1 MLGYDAI
8 SCYESF
14 YINCFNGRATVG
26 KLRITEI
33 AAQTGLSIATV
44 SRVLAGKS
52 NTSPAT
58 RQKVLLA
65 ARQQGVMENLSNGR
79 FLLNGLTVFAP
90 SRAFN
95 LRSDIFYYKVIQGIT
110 QAVMQHDVR
119 VRFCNLEEVDSDA
132 ALFLEKMNQ
141 KDTDA
146 AILIGID
153 DPHIHQLAADLSKPA
168 VLVNCLDRTMRLP
181 SISPDHFLIGNFA
194 ANYLFQLGHRN
205 VLTLQCLRRY
215 TMDLRM
221 RGIREAWKDHNLE
234 FNEAKHQIVAES
246 FSSAESKSL
255 VSAYLAGCTPDE
267 RPTAILAGGDFM
279 AAGAVKALQSAGLRV
294 PQDVSVMSMD
304 GFNLADINDVP
315 LTTLHVP
322 RDELG
327 AEAVRALR
335 QRMLEPQTPC
345 GNLLLGGQLIA
356 GASVRRIKH
365 SARQTAMYQRSIYD

>member
-1 MLGYDAI
+1 M
-8 SCYESF
+8 
-14 YINCFNGRATVG
+14 G

-52 NTSPAT
+52 NTSAAT

-65 ARQQGVMENLSNGR
+65 ARQQGVMEGLANGR
-79 FLLNGLTVFAP
+79 FLLNGLTIFAP

-95 LRSDIFYYKVIQGIT
+95 VRSDIFYNKVIQGIT
-110 QAVMQHDVR
+110 QAVAAHDVR
-119 VRFCNLEEVDSDA
+119 VRYCELEEVDSDA
-132 ALFLEKMNQ
+132 ALFLEKINQ

-168 VLVNCLDRTMRLP
+168 VLINCIDRSMRLP
-181 SISPDHFLIGNFA
+181 SISPDHFLIGHFSINH
-194 ANYLFQLGHRN
+194 LFQMGHRQ

-221 RGIREAWKDHNLE
+221 RGIREAWKEQNLE
-234 FNEAKHQIVAES
+234 FVEARHQIITEG
-246 FSSAESKSL
+246 FGSAESESRVAAFMDYCL
-255 VSAYLAGCTPDE
+255 PED

-279 AAGAVKALQSAGLRV
+279 AAGAVKALQRAGLRV

-304 GFNLADINDVP
+304 GFNLADINDIP

-327 AEAVRALR
+327 AEAIRVLR
-335 QRMLEPQTPC
+335 QRLFEPRSPC
-345 GNLLLGGQLIA
+345 GNLLLGGQLIT
-356 GASVRRIKH
+356 GSSVRRIKH
-365 SARQTAMYQRSIYD
+365 SARQTPVYQKIIYD

>member
-1 MLGYDAI
+1 M
-8 SCYESF
+8 
-14 YINCFNGRATVG
+14 G

-52 NTSPAT
+52 NTSVAT
-58 RQKVLLA
+58 RQKVLA
-65 ARQQGVMENLSNGR
+65 VARQQGVMEGLANGR
-79 FLLNGLTVFAP
+79 FLLNGLTIFAP

-95 LRSDIFYYKVIQGIT
+95 VRSDIFYNKVIQGVT
-110 QAVMQHDVR
+110 QAVAPHDVR
-119 VRFCNLEEVDSDA
+119 VRYCELEEVDSDA
-132 ALFLEKMNQ
+132 VLFLEKMNQ

-168 VLVNCLDRTMRLP
+168 VLINCMDRSMRLP
-181 SISPDHFLIGNFA
+181 SISPDHFLIGHFSINH
-194 ANYLFQLGHRN
+194 LFQMGHRH

-221 RGIREAWKDHNLE
+221 RGIREAWKEQNLE
-234 FNEAKHQIVAES
+234 FVEARHQVITEG
-246 FSSAESKSL
+246 FGSAESELRVAAFLESCP
-255 VSAYLAGCTPDE
+255 AED

-279 AAGAVKALQSAGLRV
+279 AAGAVKALQRAGLRV

-304 GFNLADINDVP
+304 GFNLADINDIP

-327 AEAVRALR
+327 AEAIRVLR
-335 QRMLEPQTPC
+335 QRLFEPRSPC
-345 GNLLLGGQLIA
+345 GNLLLGGQLIT
-356 GASVRRIKH
+356 GSSVRRIKH
-365 SARQTAMYQRSIYD
+365 SARQTPVYQKIIYD

>member
-1 MLGYDAI
+1 MA
-8 SCYESF
+8 
-14 YINCFNGRATVG
+14 

-52 NTSPAT
+52 NTSVAT
-58 RQKVLLA
+58 RQKVLA
-65 ARQQGVMENLSNGR
+65 VARQQGVMEGLAHGR
-79 FLLNGLTVFAP
+79 FLLNGLTIFAP

-95 LRSDIFYYKVIQGIT
+95 VRSDIFYNKVIQGVT
-110 QAVMQHDVR
+110 QAVAPHDVR
-119 VRFCNLEEVDSDA
+119 VRYCELEEVDSDA
-132 ALFLEKMNQ
+132 MLFLEKMNQ

-168 VLVNCLDRTMRLP
+168 VLINCIDRSMRLP
-181 SISPDHFLIGNFA
+181 SISPDHFLIGHFSINH
-194 ANYLFQLGHRN
+194 LFQMGHRH

-221 RGIREAWKDHNLE
+221 RGIREAWKEQNLE
-234 FNEAKHQIVAES
+234 FVEARHQVITEG
-246 FSSAESKSL
+246 FGSAESELRVAAFLESCP
-255 VSAYLAGCTPDE
+255 AED

-279 AAGAVKALQSAGLRV
+279 AAGAVKALQRAGLRV

-304 GFNLADINDVP
+304 GFNLADINDIP

-327 AEAVRALR
+327 AEAIRVLR
-335 QRMLEPQTPC
+335 QRLFELRSPC
-345 GNLLLGGQLIA
+345 GNLLLGGQLIT
-356 GASVRRIKH
+356 GSSVRRIKH
-365 SARQTAMYQRSIYD
+365 SARLTPVYQKIIYD